1 MAACHLMFPFELRVH
16 GVKSSYLW
24 AVKSSYPFGRKV
36 LIPLPAQSPHT
47 FTHPVSFSIRM
58 GRHTIAS
65 DANPHGV
72 QSVTVSEPSALPNK
86 NA

>member
-1 MAACHLMFPFELRVH
+1 MKKYIYGRVQFNVSLRVARPR
-16 GVKSSYLW
+16 S
-24 AVKSSYPFGRKV
+24 KV
-36 LIPLPAQSPHT
+36 LIPLGSKVLIPLWPESPHT